1 MILEWDNPWQL
12 ITPEGTLPINQ
23 PVSIGTTPLGYY
35 VLDRTRCSAGAARR
49 ITRTNLPQADGEITH
64 RKFKQGYVIELNMQL
79 WETIGEGAIP
89 ACGGTLREMGDLLDL
104 HLNAIEN
111 ADGRLMWEPT
121 SWPDTGPTLSQRMV
135 DKVRSLGPSGQ
146 GSDGSFVSVVA
157 EQDAE
162 SPLVVV
168 TFALLS
174 PLPYAMD
181 FTQITTNVY
190 PSATLTNEGNTNFY
204 PVMQVHGPAS
214 SFAITNNSVTDE
226 NGNVLSVVYD
236 STLPGAVTIGSGHYA
251 EIDFFRE
258 TIFLDGHF
266 ANLSAGIDVTLSDFF
281 PLVPGD
287 NDITVGAYT
296 GSQIDVLWQSAYV

>member
-12 ITPEGTLPINQ
+12 ITPEGTLPFNAEAS
-23 PVSIGTTPLGYY
+23 VGTTPLGYY

-49 ITRTNLPQADGEITH
+49 VTRTNLPQADGEITH
-64 RKFKQGYVIELNMQL
+64 RKFKSGYVIELNVQF
-79 WETIGEGAIP
+79 WETIGEGAVP
-89 ACGGTLREMGDLLDL
+89 ACGGVLRQMGDLLDL

-111 ADGRLMWEPT
+111 ADGRIMWEPT
-121 SWPDTGPTLSQRMV
+121 SWPASGPTLSQRMV

-146 GSDGSFVSVVA
+146 GDSGFVSVVV

-162 SPLVVV
+162 SPLVVA

-174 PLPYAMD
+174 PLPYAED
-181 FTQITTNVY
+181 FTQTTTNIY
-190 PSATLTNEGNTNFY
+190 PSAVLHNGGNTNFY

-214 SFAITNNSVTDE
+214 SFAITNASVTDE
-226 NGNVLSVVYD
+226 NGNALSLVYD

-251 EIDFFRE
+251 EIDFFRQ

-266 ANLSAGIDVTLSDFF
+266 DNLSAGIDVTLSDFF

-287 NDITVGAYT
+287 NALSVGAYT
-296 GSQIDVLWQSAYV
+296 GSQVDVLWQNAYI